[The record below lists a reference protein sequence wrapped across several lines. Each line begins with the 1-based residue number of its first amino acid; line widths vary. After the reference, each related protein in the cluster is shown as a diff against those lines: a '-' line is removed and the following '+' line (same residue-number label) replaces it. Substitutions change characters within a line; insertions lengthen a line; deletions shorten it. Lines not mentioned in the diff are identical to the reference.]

1 MHHGTSPPYSDSGA
15 GCWVDFLARRSLS
28 WPPGYGC
35 GPVTFGPVW
44 ACGLNRLRNTETHLD
59 EERAVVEAAEKDA
72 AAFQPLY
79 DRYFDQIFSYV
90 YYHCGSREQAEDIT
104 AATFQRGLEDLH
116 NFHWRGVPYSA
127 WLYRVAGNLLAR
139 DHRRPAWL
147 ELDPEQPEQRAASTG
162 DEWLRR
168 EESAELHE
176 AIRALAPDQRQ
187 AILLRFFAGMRNR
200 EVGKVMN
207 RSEGA
212 VKLLVFRAVSNL
224 RKQMPEEET

>member
-1 MHHGTSPPYSDSGA
+1 M
-15 GCWVDFLARRSLS
+15 
-28 WPPGYGC
+28 
-35 GPVTFGPVW
+35 
-44 ACGLNRLRNTETHLD
+44 
-59 EERAVVEAAEKDA
+59 VEAAQKDA
-72 AAFQPLY
+72 AAFQKLY

-104 AATFQRGLEDLH
+104 AATFQRGLEDLP
-116 NFHWRGVPYSA
+116 NFRWRGVPYSA
-127 WLYRVAGNLLAR
+127 WLYRVASNLLAR

-147 ELDPEQPEQRAASTG
+147 ELNDEQVGEGADTTG

-168 EESAELHE
+168 EQSAELQE

-187 AILLRFFAGMRNR
+187 AILLRFFAGMRNK

-212 VKLLVFRAVSNL
+212 VKLLVFRGVSNL
-224 RKQMPEEET
+224 RKSLGEGEA